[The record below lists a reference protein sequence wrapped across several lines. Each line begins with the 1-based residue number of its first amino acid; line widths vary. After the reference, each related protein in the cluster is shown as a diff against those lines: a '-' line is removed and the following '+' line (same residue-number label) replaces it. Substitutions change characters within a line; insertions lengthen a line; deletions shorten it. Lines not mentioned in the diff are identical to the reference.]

1 MCYQNIFNLFGVFCQ
16 STWTPNTMPTVKT
29 DKQMICGF
37 CKYLSEAK
45 GVYGVFTYDI
55 FKNVDVYSH
64 VFVPFDRNIFENYF
78 ACDATLLI
86 IMSYV
91 RIKKSFAK
99 GCLHMVLRAKT
110 ILMLL
115 WICFFFVFKTT
126 GNYRNNRSN
135 KTGITDKQ

>member
-55 FKNVDVYSH
+55 FKNVDVYSCLA
-64 VFVPFDRNIFENYF
+64 VTSLCLLIEIYLRT
-78 ACDATLLI
+78 TLLV
-86 IMSYV
+86 MLP
-91 RIKKSFAK
+91 
-99 GCLHMVLRAKT
+99 CL
-110 ILMLL
+110 
-115 WICFFFVFKTT
+115 
-126 GNYRNNRSN
+126 S
-135 KTGITDKQ
+135 